1 MRRGHKW
8 ENRVRAGEHNRQHG
22 IESARWL
29 ECDTTPSSSVRR
41 PSQKSTA
48 VSRPFHTRKRVKRT
62 HVSPPHPLP
71 TVFAR
76 LSPAGN
82 FLIFTD
88 NPPAAAAKP
97 NQPLSH
103 RARTMCVKYL
113 KDMRREREPG
123 VIDMDLKTRP
133 HGDRGCA
140 RLGWIGF
147 ETMGGGGGAECAST
161 EKGFQASPHPAPP
174 STRKRALFWH
184 RHQPHRR
191 HRMRG
196 IN

>member
-1 MRRGHKW
+1 MRDGW
-8 ENRVRAGEHNRQHG
+8 SVTQH
-22 IESARWL
+22 
-29 ECDTTPSSSVRR
+29 
-41 PSQKSTA
+41 
-48 VSRPFHTRKRVKRT
+48 
-62 HVSPPHPLP
+62 PPHPSDDRRKSLPPSPARSTRGKGLNVRTIRPPPLP
-71 TVFAR
+71 TVFAS

-97 NQPLSH
+97 NPPLCH

-147 ETMGGGGGAECAST
+147 ETMGGRRVREHRKRVSGIPHPRPQHQKTCLVLASASAAS
-161 EKGFQASPHPAPP
+161 QASHE
-174 STRKRALFWH
+174 R
-184 RHQPHRR
+184 
-191 HRMRG
+191 
-196 IN
+196 N